1 MCICVKINTYE
12 RLYVEVESMDGSTVF
27 ENWFRVDAR
36 PFKQSLLNIIRQW
49 SLMFKEHLISH
60 VVNRYANLEVSS
72 ETIRA

>member
-1 MCICVKINTYE
+1 MYVCIKINAYE
-12 RLYVEVESMDGSTVF
+12 RLYDEVESMDGSTVF

-60 VVNRYANLEVSS
+60 VINR
-72 ETIRA
+72 